1 MQVLPFMRFGP
12 IHEVQKNDASY
23 DANSDAPS
31 LRLAELR
38 HLMRK
43 LGDISAPTTTTRRP
57 IFIEAAGCGG
67 LGTEFLTWVVHVVMG
82 RLPLRFYFLIY
93 PLATV

>member
-43 LGDISAPTTTTRRP
+43 LGDISAPTTTTP
-57 IFIEAAGCGG
+57 S
-67 LGTEFLTWVVHVVMG
+67 
-82 RLPLRFYFLIY
+82 
-93 PLATV
+93 